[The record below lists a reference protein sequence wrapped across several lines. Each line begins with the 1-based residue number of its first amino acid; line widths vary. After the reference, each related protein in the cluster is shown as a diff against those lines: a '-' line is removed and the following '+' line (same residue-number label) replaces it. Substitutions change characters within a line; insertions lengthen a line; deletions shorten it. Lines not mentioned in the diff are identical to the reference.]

1 MKKSYKREKAYLRR
15 RLLKF
20 EEISYQASILGV
32 KQGLDPLFTKNRMIG
47 NTIYGED
54 KLYFENA
61 LTKVK
66 IAVENYGK
74 AGTKK
79 EINKFFNKYG
89 KVVYKSKA
97 SQIRDIV
104 EMLKSDYL
112 SYTGVGSYS
121 YDILNKYGLLNSP
134 KFWREFF
141 MSPYYFPLYN
151 KDSPVFY
158 EYETLQGD
166 KVRSNKTMWE
176 DNLLTFIKIYMRD
189 YRHTKV
195 NIDSIDIREL

>member
-20 EEISYQASILGV
+20 EEISYQASIIGV
-32 KQGLDPLFTKNRMIG
+32 KQGLGPLFTKNRMIDK
-47 NTIYGED
+47 TIYGED

-61 LTKVK
+61 LTKVR
-66 IAVENYGK
+66 IAIENYGK

-79 EINKFFNKYG
+79 EIDKFFNKYG

-97 SQIRDIV
+97 SQVRDIV
-104 EMLKSDYL
+104 EMLRSDYL
-112 SYTGVGSYS
+112 SYAGVGSYS

-141 MSPYYFPLYN
+141 MSSYYFPLYT
-151 KDSPVFY
+151 KDSPVYY
-158 EYETLQGD
+158 EYENKQGN
-166 KVRSNKTMWE
+166 KERSNKTMWE
-176 DNLLTFIKIYMRD
+176 DNLLTFIKIYMRN
-189 YRHTKV
+189 YRHTNIKV
-195 NIDSIDIREL
+195 NALDIKEL